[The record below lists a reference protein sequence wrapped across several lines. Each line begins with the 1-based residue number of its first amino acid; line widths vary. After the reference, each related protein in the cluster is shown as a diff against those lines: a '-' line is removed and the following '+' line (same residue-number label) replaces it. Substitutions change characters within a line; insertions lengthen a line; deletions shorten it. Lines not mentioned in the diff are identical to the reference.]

1 MDEYVVPVVA
11 FNKGRVYRIT
21 VTKLCKKLNIGP
33 HDEVRVTLK
42 KYIDDKPR
50 SLRDLE

>member
-11 FNKGRVYRIT
+11 FNKGKVYRIT
-21 VTKLCKKLNIGP
+21 VTKLCKELNIEP
-33 HDEVRVTLK
+33 HDEVCVTLTK
-42 KYIDDKPR
+42 HRPG